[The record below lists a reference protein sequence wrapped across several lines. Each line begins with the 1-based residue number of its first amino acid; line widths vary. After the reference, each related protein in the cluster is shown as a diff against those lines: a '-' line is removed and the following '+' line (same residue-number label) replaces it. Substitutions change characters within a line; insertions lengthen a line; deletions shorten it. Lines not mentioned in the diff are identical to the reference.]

1 MGWVGIEKRE
11 ERDKGEIEGEGV
23 GKDVGYIKAG
33 INRGTERLHL

>member
-23 GKDVGYIKAG
+23 GKGVEYIAS
-33 INRGTERLHL
+33 INRGTEGLHL